1 MKIMK
6 ELTRMT
12 TKMPP
17 ITTRRNEEQEEEEG
31 DESAAAVPTEAAT
44 GSWQSPTNIS
54 TALLAQKPCCSPKN
68 LILGV
73 CIMKSSEWGMGQGWS
88 PYTPG
93 ERPCETSIYL
103 MRLIVAHGCVRKWE
117 CPSLITMWMGKWVL
131 IRKQIRGVCYHRKY
145 QTKSQH

>member
-17 ITTRRNEEQEEEEG
+17 MQEEEEG

-73 CIMKSSEWGMGQGWS
+73 CIMKSSEWGMGQG
-88 PYTPG
+88 
-93 ERPCETSIYL
+93 
-103 MRLIVAHGCVRKWE
+103 
-117 CPSLITMWMGKWVL
+117 
-131 IRKQIRGVCYHRKY
+131 
-145 QTKSQH
+145 